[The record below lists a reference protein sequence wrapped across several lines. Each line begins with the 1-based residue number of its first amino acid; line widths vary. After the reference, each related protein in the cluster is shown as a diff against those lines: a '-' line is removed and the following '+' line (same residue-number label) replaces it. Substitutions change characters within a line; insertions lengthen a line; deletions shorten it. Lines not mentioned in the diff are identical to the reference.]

1 MSQIRFAVDED
12 TMVQT
17 LPTIKDKMAE
27 IQITHCSLD
36 LTEELNTIK
45 RPEIRRI
52 TPINMGEESWLLRI
66 DLARPDILLK
76 AKVIDGILEINVY
89 SDEDFRT
96 RFATCPKYGEFV
108 EDLFASDV
116 VLPPSVD
123 LRPLYSTSIAY
134 PMSVMDVPFE
144 VLSLTGDA
152 IESEWADVDQA
163 RDPVF
168 GGAATRVG
176 RADREGETRRTLWV

>member
-1 MSQIRFAVDED
+1 MILQTLFALFLHSAQAQDVEPMSQIRFAVEED

-27 IQITHCSLD
+27 IRITHCSLD
-36 LTEELNTIK
+36 LTEALNTVK

-66 DLARPDILLK
+66 DLARPDIILK
-76 AKVIDGILEINVY
+76 AKVIDGVLEINVY
-89 SDEDFRT
+89 SDEDFQT
-96 RFATCPKYGEFV
+96 RDLQPVLSTESLF

-123 LRPLYSTSIAY
+123 LRP
-134 PMSVMDVPFE
+134 
-144 VLSLTGDA
+144 
-152 IESEWADVDQA
+152 
-163 RDPVF
+163 
-168 GGAATRVG
+168 
-176 RADREGETRRTLWV
+176 